1 MKAFMKDLGQ
11 ALIMATLIGG
21 PFFYY
26 FLFMMK
32 A

>member
-1 MKAFMKDLGQ
+1 MMQFIKELGQ
-11 ALIMATLIGG
+11 ALIMAALIGG
-21 PFFYY
+21 PAFYY

>member
-1 MKAFMKDLGQ
+1 MKEFVKDLVQ
-11 ALIMATLIGG
+11 ATIMATLIGG
-21 PFFYY
+21 PVFYY